1 MKRCLRERTERPPL
15 AAKKGKAMKKR
26 HLILAAGAAAL
37 LALSGCASGDSLGGS
52 GRSGGSTDSN
62 SITVGSANFSENVL
76 LANIYAEALSDAGF
90 SATVKPNIG
99 SREVVIPALKDG
111 SIDLVPEYSGALLSY
126 LDPKSQVFSSEDVT
140 AALQQALPKDLAMLT
155 ASPAEDKDTLVVTK
169 ETAKKHGLSAIGD
182 LKSIASGMVLGGP
195 PENKDRR
202 AGVTGLKE
210 LYGLD
215 FKEFKAV
222 DLGGPLTIAGL
233 KNGDLDVAF
242 MFTTQS
248 AISENGFVALED
260 PEHMALA
267 ENIVPVLRSD
277 REDPKLVKALDTVSA
292 ALTTEK
298 LIEMNAKIE
307 IEKQDPQK
315 VARAFVDS
323 L

>member
-1 MKRCLRERTERPPL
+1 
-15 AAKKGKAMKKR
+15 MKKR

-52 GRSGGSTDSN
+52 GGSGGSKDSN
-62 SITVGSANFSENVL
+62 SVTVGSANFSENVL
-76 LANIYAEALSDAGF
+76 LANIYAAALSDAGF
-90 SATVKPNIG
+90 TATVKPNIG

-126 LDPKSQVFSSEDVT
+126 LEPKSQVFSSEDVT
-140 AALQQALPKDLAMLT
+140 AALKKALPKDLAMLT

-169 ETAKKHGLSAIGD
+169 ATADMHGLTAIGD
-182 LKSIASGMVLGGP
+182 LKPVASGMVLGGP

-210 LYGLD
+210 LYGLG
-215 FKEFKAV
+215 FTEFKAV
-222 DLGGPLTIAGL
+222 DLGGPLTVAGL

-248 AISENGFVALED
+248 AIAENGFVALED

-267 ENIVPVLRSD
+267 ENIVPVLRAD
-277 REDPKLVKALDTVSA
+277 RTDPKIEKALDRISA

>member
-1 MKRCLRERTERPPL
+1 
-15 AAKKGKAMKKR
+15 MKKR

-37 LALSGCASGDSLGGS
+37 LALSGCASGDSLGGA
-52 GRSGGSTDSN
+52 GGSGGSKDSN
-62 SITVGSANFSENVL
+62 SVTVGSANFSENVL
-76 LANIYAEALSDAGF
+76 LANIYAAALSDAGF
-90 SATVKPNIG
+90 TATVKPNIG

-126 LDPKSQVFSSEDVT
+126 LEPKSQVFSSEDVT
-140 AALQQALPKDLAMLT
+140 AALKKALPKDLAMLT

-169 ETAKKHGLSAIGD
+169 ATADTHGLTAIGD
-182 LKSIASGMVLGGP
+182 LKPVASGMVLGGP

-210 LYGLD
+210 LYGLG
-215 FKEFKAV
+215 FTEFKAV
-222 DLGGPLTIAGL
+222 DLGGPLTVAGL

-248 AISENGFVALED
+248 AIAENGFVALED

-267 ENIVPVLRSD
+267 ENIVPVLRAD
-277 REDPKLVKALDTVSA
+277 RTDPKIEKALDRISA

>member
-1 MKRCLRERTERPPL
+1 
-15 AAKKGKAMKKR
+15 MKKR

-52 GRSGGSTDSN
+52 GGSGGSKDSN
-62 SITVGSANFSENVL
+62 SVTVGSANFSENVL
-76 LANIYAEALSDAGF
+76 LANIYAAALSDAGF
-90 SATVKPNIG
+90 TATVKPNIG

-126 LDPKSQVFSSEDVT
+126 LEPKSQVFSSEDVT
-140 AALQQALPKDLAMLT
+140 AALKKALPKDLAMLT

-169 ETAKKHGLSAIGD
+169 ATADTHGLTAIGD
-182 LKSIASGMVLGGP
+182 LKPVASGMVLGGP

-210 LYGLD
+210 LYGLG
-215 FKEFKAV
+215 FTEFKAV
-222 DLGGPLTIAGL
+222 DLGGPLTVAGL

-248 AISENGFVALED
+248 AIAENGFVALED

-267 ENIVPVLRSD
+267 ENIVPVLRAD
-277 REDPKLVKALDTVSA
+277 RTDPKIEKALNRISA

>member
-1 MKRCLRERTERPPL
+1 
-15 AAKKGKAMKKR
+15 MKKR

-52 GRSGGSTDSN
+52 GGSGGSKDSN
-62 SITVGSANFSENVL
+62 SVTVGSANFSENVL
-76 LANIYAEALSDAGF
+76 LANIYAAALSDAGF
-90 SATVKPNIG
+90 TATVKPNIG

-126 LDPKSQVFSSEDVT
+126 LEPKSQVFSSEDVT
-140 AALQQALPKDLAMLT
+140 AALKKALPKDLAMLT

-169 ETAKKHGLSAIGD
+169 ATADTHGLTAIGD
-182 LKSIASGMVLGGP
+182 LKPVASGMVLGGP

-210 LYGLD
+210 LYGLG
-215 FKEFKAV
+215 FTEFKAV
-222 DLGGPLTIAGL
+222 DLGGPLTVAGL

-248 AISENGFVALED
+248 AIAENGFVALED

-267 ENIVPVLRSD
+267 ENIVPVLRAD
-277 REDPKLVKALDTVSA
+277 RTDPKIEKALDRISA

>member
-1 MKRCLRERTERPPL
+1 
-15 AAKKGKAMKKR
+15 MKKR

-37 LALSGCASGDSLGGS
+37 LALSGCASGDSLGGT
-52 GRSGGSTDSN
+52 GGSGGSKDSN
-62 SITVGSANFSENVL
+62 SISVGSANFSENVL
-76 LANIYAEALSDAGF
+76 LANIYAAALSDAGF
-90 SATVKPNIG
+90 TATVKPNIG

-126 LDPKSQVFSSEDVT
+126 LEPKAQVFSSEDVT
-140 AALQQALPKDLAMLT
+140 AALKKALPKDLAMLT

-169 ETAKKHGLSAIGD
+169 ATADTHGLTAIGD
-182 LKSIASGMVLGGP
+182 LKPVASGMVLGGP

-210 LYGLD
+210 LYGLG
-215 FKEFKAV
+215 FTEFKAV
-222 DLGGPLTIAGL
+222 DLGGPLTVAGL

-248 AISENGFVALED
+248 AIAENGFVALED

-267 ENIVPVLRSD
+267 ENIVPVLRAD
-277 REDPKLVKALDTVSA
+277 RTDPKIEKALDRISA

>member
-1 MKRCLRERTERPPL
+1 
-15 AAKKGKAMKKR
+15 MKKR

-37 LALSGCASGDSLGGS
+37 LALSGCASGDSLGGT
-52 GRSGGSTDSN
+52 GGTGGSGGSKDSN

-76 LANIYAEALSDAGF
+76 LANIYAAALSDAGF
-90 SATVKPNIG
+90 TATVKPNIG

-126 LDPKSQVFSSEDVT
+126 LEPKSQVFSSEDVT
-140 AALQQALPKDLAMLT
+140 AALKKALPKDLAMLT

-169 ETAKKHGLSAIGD
+169 ATADTHGLTAIGD
-182 LKSIASGMVLGGP
+182 LKPVASGMVLGGP

-210 LYGLD
+210 LYGLG
-215 FKEFKAV
+215 FTEFKAV
-222 DLGGPLTIAGL
+222 DLGGPLTVAGL

-248 AISENGFVALED
+248 AIAENGFVALED

-267 ENIVPVLRSD
+267 ENIVPVLRAD
-277 REDPKLVKALDTVSA
+277 RTDPKIEKALDRISA